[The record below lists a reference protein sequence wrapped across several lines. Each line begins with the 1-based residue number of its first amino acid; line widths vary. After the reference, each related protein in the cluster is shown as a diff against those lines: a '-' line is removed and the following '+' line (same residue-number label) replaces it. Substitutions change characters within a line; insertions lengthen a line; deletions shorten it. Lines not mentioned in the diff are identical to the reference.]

1 MKTKIQTPSE
11 ELLEF
16 AIEEPQRDDNS
27 ILEIIYDTKWN
38 TTTAYNLR
46 HYWSWRHDD
55 DMNNAIT

>member
-1 MKTKIQTPSE
+1 M
-11 ELLEF
+11 LLEF

>member
-1 MKTKIQTPSE
+1 MKTKVQTPSE

-16 AIEEPQRDDNS
+16 AIEEPQRYDNS

-46 HYWSWRHDD
+46 HY
-55 DMNNAIT
+55 